1 MSRAH
6 FGLRSYESAILWRF
20 FDAVSAAV
28 SARMLRGSSPGEEN
42 LTFLLC
48 ELLDESASGLHVLE
62 YSLAQAKQDLEKSDA
77 GVSVAVSF
85 ETHEHTKHFE
95 SRYSG
100 ADLGVVLSIDHPV
113 LGRSRRAVLLQA
125 KRLFPPSRST
135 DYSIYSVYSSYDA
148 RQAEFLKALAKRF
161 GIWNSTFY
169 LWYNPASHGFRE
181 PEAKVIRAYEA
192 HGGRFAAYPYRNHPF
207 LDELLDMG
215 YPLGVGSQRALGP
228 PDQEQEERIR
238 EWRARQ
244 PALRVSSLDA
254 VLSVADGRSAPQ
266 LKAFYDALVVRHD
279 DVTFSP
285 LPDFFLLALAS
296 SRYGSDNEDWIKLA
310 EGVRV
315 ALPSLKEE
323 KTSTDSN
330 PLEGIDQAPTPR
342 HTLRIAVS
350 STLPPIG

>member
-1 MSRAH
+1 
-6 FGLRSYESAILWRF
+6 
-20 FDAVSAAV
+20 
-28 SARMLRGSSPGEEN
+28 MLRGSSPGEEN

-48 ELLDESASGLHVLE
+48 ELLDESSSGLHLLQ

-77 GVSVAVSF
+77 GVTVGISF

-125 KRLFPPSRST
+125 KRLFPPGRST
-135 DYSIYSVYSSYDA
+135 DYSIYSAYSSYDA
-148 RQAEFLKALAKRF
+148 RQAEFLKALATRF

-181 PEAKVIRAYEA
+181 PEARVIRAYEA

-228 PDQEQEERIR
+228 PDPEQEERIR
-238 EWRARQ
+238 EWRVRQ

-254 VLSVADGRSAPQ
+254 VLSVADRRSAPQ
-266 LKAFYDALVVRHD
+266 LKGFYDALVARHD
-279 DVTFSP
+279 DMTFAP
-285 LPDFFLLALAS
+285 LADFLLLALAS
-296 SRYGSDNEDWIKLA
+296 SRYGSDNADWIKLA
-310 EGVRV
+310 EGAKVGVPPLKKDRGTTGDD
-315 ALPSLKEE
+315 SL
-323 KTSTDSN
+323 DG
-330 PLEGIDQAPTPR
+330 LDGLDQVPTPR

-350 STLPPIG
+350 STLPQIG